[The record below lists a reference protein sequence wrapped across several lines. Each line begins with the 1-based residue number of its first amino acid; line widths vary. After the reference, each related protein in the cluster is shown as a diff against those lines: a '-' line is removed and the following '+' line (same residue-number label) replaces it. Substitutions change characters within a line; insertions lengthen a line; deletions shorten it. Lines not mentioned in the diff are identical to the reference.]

1 MLGWYVMGIFGKKLL
16 YVFVFLLLGG
26 VIAAS
31 IYYFSRQQSSSL
43 RISTKTLPVYS
54 IPVQKILTYNNSVE
68 QKIETPP
75 HYAISG
81 TVVIGSGDSRYGLEP
96 TGSTGEVYYPLDITT
111 VSLGSMYRFY
121 DGKASR
127 VPQVELLGVVDEM
140 RLTYYADFSAGR
152 AFGIIRRVERSG
164 GNATVR
170 FLDDPDDTRYAIATS
185 LPLATNDPSQFFELN
200 GRTIDDLAEGQILW
214 LNFPPRSAKK
224 GGIVNVNTVIL
235 RAPPTRMFRGVL
247 QDVEVGSDSMAFRIS
262 GFPHQVRADKESL
275 VYSYEDLPEMGV
287 ANYRARNLPLS
298 TIQSGKRVVVYMY
311 VAGDHWRAL
320 AVGLDPKE
328 R

>member
-1 MLGWYVMGIFGKKLL
+1 MAILGKKLL
-16 YVFVFLLLGG
+16 VILTLLLLGG
-26 VIAAS
+26 VVAGS
-31 IYYFSRQQSSSL
+31 IYYFNRQRSPSL
-43 RISTKTLPVYS
+43 LNNPNIPPAYS
-54 IPVQKILTYNNSVE
+54 IPLQRILIYNNSVE

-75 HYAISG
+75 HYALSG
-81 TVVIGSGDSRYGLEP
+81 TVVIGSGDSRYGLQP
-96 TGSTGEVYYPLDITT
+96 TGSTGEVYYPLDVTT
-111 VSLGSMYRFY
+111 ISLGSMYRFY

-127 VPQVELLGVVDEM
+127 VAQVELLGVVDEM

-152 AFGIIRRVERSG
+152 AFGIISRVERSG
-164 GNATVR
+164 SSATVH

-200 GRTIDDLAEGQILW
+200 GRKIEDLAEGQILW
-214 LNFPPRSAKK
+214 LNFPARISKK
-224 GGIVNVNTVIL
+224 GGVVNVHTVTL

-247 QDVEVGSDSMAFRIS
+247 QDVEVGSESVAFRIS

-275 VYSYEDLPEMGV
+275 IYSYEDLPEMGV
-287 ANYRARNLPLS
+287 ANYRSRNLLFS

-311 VAGDHWRAL
+311 VAGDYWRAL